1 MWSRNVASACRQR
14 TKAVCLRAPSRSL
27 ASVAETTST
36 TASPAPSSSTSDAG
50 NAPNV
55 VLNAAVVLNR
65 SPILTRTPTLFER
78 AYYAYQS
85 RIQRA
90 LFNPFPTDFYFKTGS
105 LLEKKFAKEEK
116 LREREAFG
124 GPWTLKRR
132 KQGPTQLD
140 EDGILIASTDQ
151 TENMGEEPIEAPAPR
166 IHESDRT
173 GDVKSLDR
181 MGERNLYLLIRA
193 KDHTGKEV
201 WRFPQGGLQ
210 EGEFLHQ
217 AALRDLQAECG
228 VNMDTWIVGK
238 KPIAVYQPSL
248 PESVKKTLGGELYTF
263 FLKAHILAGQV
274 RPDGKNVTDFAW
286 LTKQE
291 IEPRVE
297 KDYWA
302 SVKDILSDF

>member
-1 MWSRNVASACRQR
+1 MWSRNVAAVCRQR
-14 TKAVCLRAPSRSL
+14 TRACLRAPSRSL
-27 ASVAETTST
+27 ASVADASTS
-36 TASPAPSSSTSDAG
+36 ASSSSSAAAS
-50 NAPNV
+50 APKA
-55 VLNAAVVLNR
+55 VLNAAIVLNR
-65 SPILTRTPTLFER
+65 SPILTRSPTLFER
-78 AYYAYQS
+78 AYFAYQS
-85 RIQRA
+85 RVRRA
-90 LFNPFPTDFYFKTGS
+90 LFNPFPTEFYFKTGS
-105 LLEKKFAKEEK
+105 LLERKFAKEER

-132 KQGPTQLD
+132 KQATSSVD
-140 EDGILIASTDQ
+140 EDGILVASSDQ
-151 TENMGEEPIEAPAPR
+151 AENMGEEPVEPPAPR

-181 MGERNLYLLIRA
+181 KGERNLYLLVRG
-193 KDHTGKEV
+193 KDHAGKQE
-201 WRFPQGGLQ
+201 WRFPQGGLE
-210 EGEFLHQ
+210 EGELLHQ

-248 PESVKKTLGGELYTF
+248 PESTKKALGGEAYTF

-286 LTKQE
+286 LTKEE

>member
-1 MWSRNVASACRQR
+1 MWSRNVV
-14 TKAVCLRAPSRSL
+14 AVCRHRSRACLHAPSRSL
-27 ASVAETTST
+27 ASVAE
-36 TASPAPSSSTSDAG
+36 APSPLASSSTSDPA
-50 NAPNV
+50 NAPKV
-55 VLNAAVVLNR
+55 VLNAAVILNR

-78 AYYAYQS
+78 AYFAYQS
-85 RIQRA
+85 RIRRA

-105 LLEKKFAKEEK
+105 LLERKFAKEER
-116 LREREAFG
+116 LRDREAFG

-132 KQGPTQLD
+132 KQGPAEVD
-140 EDGILIASTDQ
+140 EDGILIASADQ
-151 TENMGEEPIEAPAPR
+151 AETMGEEPVEPPAPR
-166 IHESDRT
+166 IHESDKT

-181 MGERNLYLLIRA
+181 KGERNLYLLIRG
-193 KDHTGKEV
+193 KDYAGKEV

-228 VNMDTWIVGK
+228 INMDTWIVGK

-248 PESVKKTLGGELYTF
+248 PESTKKSLGGELYTF

-286 LTKQE
+286 LTKEE

>member
-1 MWSRNVASACRQR
+1 MWSRNVASVCRHR
-14 TKAVCLRAPSRSL
+14 TRACLRAPSRSL
-27 ASVAETTST
+27 ASVAETP
-36 TASPAPSSSTSDAG
+36 SPLASSSTSDAST
-50 NAPNV
+50 PNV
-55 VLNAAVVLNR
+55 VLNAAVILNR

-85 RIQRA
+85 RIRRA

-124 GPWTLKRR
+124 GPWMLKRR
-132 KQGPTQLD
+132 KAGPAAMD

-151 TENMGEEPIEAPAPR
+151 LENMGEEPVDPPAPR
-166 IHESDRT
+166 IHEADKT

-181 MGERNLYLLIRA
+181 AGERNLYLLVRG
-193 KDHTGKEV
+193 KDHTGKQV

-248 PESVKKTLGGELYTF
+248 PESTKKALGGELYTF

>member
-1 MWSRNVASACRQR
+1 MWSRNVAAVCRQR
-14 TKAVCLRAPSRSL
+14 TRACLHAPSRSL
-27 ASVAETTST
+27 ASVAD
-36 TASPAPSSSTSDAG
+36 APAASSSTSTPPPDAS
-50 NAPNV
+50 APKV
-55 VLNAAVVLNR
+55 VLNAAVILNR

-85 RIQRA
+85 RIRRA

-105 LLEKKFAKEEK
+105 LLERKFAKEEK

-132 KQGPTQLD
+132 KQGPAELD
-140 EDGILIASTDQ
+140 EDGVLVASADQ
-151 TENMGEEPIEAPAPR
+151 AENMGEEPVDPPAPR
-166 IHESDRT
+166 IHEADRM

-181 MGERNLYLLIRA
+181 KGERNLYLLVRG

-210 EGEFLHQ
+210 EGELLHQ
-217 AALRDLQAECG
+217 AAQRDLEAECG

-238 KPIAVYQPSL
+238 KPIAVHQPSL
-248 PESVKKTLGGELYTF
+248 PESTKKALGGELYMF

-286 LTKQE
+286 LTKEE
-291 IEPRVE
+291 IEPRVA

-302 SVKDILSDF
+302 SVQGILSDF